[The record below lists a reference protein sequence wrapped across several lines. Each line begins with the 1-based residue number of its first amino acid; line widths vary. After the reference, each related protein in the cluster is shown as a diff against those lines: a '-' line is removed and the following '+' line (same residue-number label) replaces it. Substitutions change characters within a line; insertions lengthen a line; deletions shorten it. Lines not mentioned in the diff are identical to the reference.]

1 MTLATT
7 SSSVQRPAI
16 RNKRQSCRLIFS
28 GFAMEKQSELTM
40 EVGGCG
46 SRSHSEFFFRKIVPK

>member
-16 RNKRQSCRLIFS
+16 RNKRQSGRLIFS

-40 EVGGCG
+40 EVGAWFQVSLGIL
-46 SRSHSEFFFRKIVPK
+46 F